1 MAVADVTI
9 STVKPGRMNDAL
21 SGAAAFVSFY
31 QARGAVAT
39 VSILY
44 HAGSSALS
52 MLSVIGHAD
61 LAAHGTFWE
70 KCMAEPAWME
80 MRMEQDSAD
89 APATMGSFQLIR
101 TVPGLDAATSGGG
114 TTGWITQMD
123 VAPGRLPDA
132 MNAMSAS
139 KANLAAHGLHYS
151 ASVVLAGGLDVPG
164 TRIGTVI
171 SAPGLAAF
179 GKGME
184 AALNDPTVMDG
195 ASRLYGGAGAPTTM
209 AGRATF
215 QRIL

>member
-9 STVKPGRMNDAL
+9 STVKPGRMTDAL

-31 QARGAVAT
+31 QERGAVAT

-44 HAGSSALS
+44 HAGSQALS

-61 LAAHGTFWE
+61 LAAHGAFWE

-80 MRMEQDSAD
+80 MRMEQDSAE

-101 TVPGLDAATSGGG
+101 TMPGFDAATSGVG

-123 VAPGRLPDA
+123 VAPGRGQDA
-132 MNAMSAS
+132 MNAMLAS
-139 KANLAAHGLHYS
+139 KAKMAAHGLHYS
-151 ASVVLAGGLDVPG
+151 ATTVLAGGLDVPG
-164 TRIGTVI
+164 TRFGSVI
-171 SAPGLAAF
+171 SAPNLTAF

-184 AALNDPTVMDG
+184 AAINDPAVLDG
-195 ASRLYGGAGAPTTM
+195 VSRLYGGAGAATTLL
-209 AGRATF
+209 GRATF